1 MSQSMKKTKQRE
13 LLEFLVDEK
22 NSEIARLYAQ
32 LKAKDEQLS
41 NMDDQLRVKDVQI
54 AEKDKQIDQQQQLTL
69 TAMKDKEELKLEL
82 DEAKVEVDEAKAQVE
97 EIQTKQEEA
106 SKKRF
111 LWTSIWKIKKEAG
124 TQSQL

>member
-1 MSQSMKKTKQRE
+1 MSSCLTWMINC
-13 LLEFLVDEK
+13 VSK
-22 NSEIARLYAQ
+22 N
-32 LKAKDEQLS
+32 
-41 NMDDQLRVKDVQI
+41 VQI

-106 SKKRF
+106 SKKVS
-111 LWTSIWKIKKEAG
+111 LDVYLEN
-124 TQSQL
+124 